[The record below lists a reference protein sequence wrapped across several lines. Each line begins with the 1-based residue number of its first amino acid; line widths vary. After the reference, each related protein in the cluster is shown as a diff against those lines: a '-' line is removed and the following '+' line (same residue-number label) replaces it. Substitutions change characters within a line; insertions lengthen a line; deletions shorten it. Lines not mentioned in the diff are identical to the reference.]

1 MESKNVACLEISS
14 SSAKFAIG
22 TFIGGEPVLIYYDE
36 KPLRGA
42 LQDGL
47 IRDPARVKEA
57 IAPFAKVA
65 DESLRVKV
73 NTSLLSLIVPP
84 MGLKVYQSNKTT
96 NVVAPTGLI
105 DRIDITNVMS
115 LVQKDPIPSGNVTVD
130 IIPDEFQIDGGKRY
144 ANPPI
149 GEKSNTL
156 TVYSKIHTLPE
167 TVLRLFRVVSEDAG
181 FRLSRVSVAPYAASQ
196 LLLCD
201 KSLPHDYVL
210 VDLGAHLTSVSL
222 IGANSLFA
230 SLSFPKGGDDLSEY
244 ISSAFSL
251 SFEEANRIKESFGYD
266 TRKTA
271 FNRPLSFSVDEK
283 GHKELVY
290 QKDLNNAIASFFE
303 TYNPLLNNALSQV
316 IEHQG
321 EPSAS
326 SLFSSLPI
334 IFIGGGSLLFGIKT
348 LLSKPLGN
356 HPSTFYV
363 PSVVGARD
371 PRLINLL
378 GLIVTEGQYKGS
390 LEDNYH
396 GVGGLSRYH

>member
-14 SSAKFAIG
+14 SMAKFAIG

-36 KPLRGA
+36 KPVRGA

-47 IRDPARVKEA
+47 IRDPERIKEA
-57 IAPFAKVA
+57 IMPFSKVA

-73 NTSLLSLIVPP
+73 NTSSLSLIVPP
-84 MGLKVYQSNKTT
+84 LGLKVYQSNKTT

-115 LVQKDPIPSGNVTVD
+115 LVQKDSIPSGNLTVD

-167 TVLRLFRVVSEDAG
+167 SVLRGFRLVSEEAG
-181 FRLSRVSVAPYAASQ
+181 FRLSRISVAPYAASQ

-222 IGANSLFA
+222 IGANSLFS
-230 SLSFPKGGDDLSEY
+230 SLSFPKGGDDLSES
-244 ISSAFSL
+244 ISNAFGL
-251 SFEEANRIKESFGYD
+251 SFEEAARLKETFGYD
-266 TRKTA
+266 ERKTS
-271 FNRPLSFSVDEK
+271 FNRPLSYSVDENGK
-283 GHKELVY
+283 KELVY
-290 QKDLNNAIASFFE
+290 QKDLNNALLSFFE
-303 TYNPLLNNALSQV
+303 SYNPLLSNALSQ
-316 IEHQG
+316 ILEKQG
-321 EPSAS
+321 DERAKV
-326 SLFSSLPI
+326 LFASLPI
-334 IFIGGGSLLFGIKT
+334 IFIGGGSLLYGIDK
-348 LLSKPLGN
+348 LLKKPLMS
-356 HPSTFYV
+356 HPATYYV
-363 PSVVGARD
+363 PSVLGGRD
-371 PRLINLL
+371 PRLANLL
-378 GLIVTEGQYKGS
+378 GLIVADGQYKGS

-396 GVGGLSRYH
+396 GVGGLSRDH